1 MKQFEFLRGSRM
13 TCFPINISEKMHY
26 QHLFQKLGDTETQEL
41 LNNNKDH
48 SRKQGP
54 KPFIY
59 LDTNLVA
66 SYVLWL

>member
-1 MKQFEFLRGSRM
+1 MKQFKFLRGSRM
-13 TCFPINISEKMHY
+13 ICLPLNSSEKMHY
-26 QHLFQKLGDTETQEL
+26 QHLFEKLGDAETQEL

-59 LDTNLVA
+59 LDTNLVV
-66 SYVLWL
+66 SHVL